1 MFERRSLRL
10 PITLGVVMIVLIVV
24 LLVGWIILSVV
35 GAWADQ
41 ERTAFYWTFLAVGA
55 SVLVLILLGVVTYL
69 TLSIKAINLNQ
80 RQSNFIDSV
89 THELKS
95 PIASLKL
102 YLQTLNRRS
111 VSDEERAHF
120 HEIMLEDVERLDEL
134 INQLLT
140 TARIQKGLETDSESL
155 IRIDDV
161 IRKCVV
167 DVCMRYRRPTSIVA
181 MQLEPCSLFCHG
193 VNLDLAL
200 RNLIDNAVK
209 YSNDDD
215 PRVAVTLRLL
225 DQDAVVVIEDNGSG
239 VPAAMRRQIFRR
251 FVRLGVELERE
262 KPGTGLGLH
271 IAGTLLRQLK
281 GQVHI
286 TDGQGGVGTRFELTF
301 PGAQAADSDVNE
313 NTEPT
318 VEPVESPAG

>member
-24 LLVGWIILSVV
+24 LLVGWIILSIF
-35 GAWADQ
+35 GAFADKT
-41 ERTAFYWTFLAVGA
+41 RTAFYWTFLAVGA
-55 SVLVLILLGVVTYL
+55 SFLVLILGGVVTYL
-69 TLSIKAINLNQ
+69 TLSIKSINLNQ

-102 YLQTLNRRS
+102 YLQTLNRRT
-111 VSDEERAHF
+111 VSADERQHF
-120 HEIMLEDVERLDEL
+120 HEIMLDDVERLDEL

-140 TARIQKGLETDSESL
+140 AARIQKGDEADSTTL
-155 IRIDDV
+155 VRIDDL
-161 IRKCVV
+161 IRRCVV
-167 DVCMRYRRPTSIVA
+167 DVCLRYRQPTSIVQ
-181 MQLEPCSLFCHG
+181 MRLQPCALACHG

-209 YSNDDD
+209 YANDKS
-215 PRVAVTLRLL
+215 PEVHVSLQLH
-225 DQDAVVVIEDNGSG
+225 DQDAIVVIEDNGG
-239 VPAAMRRQIFRR
+239 GIPPAMRRQVFRR

-262 KPGTGLGLH
+262 KPGTGLGLY

-281 GQVHI
+281 ARVLV
-286 TDGQGGVGTRFELTF
+286 TDGQGGVGTRFEITF
-301 PGAQAADSDVNE
+301 PGAETAVSAE
-313 NTEPT
+313 EPT
-318 VEPVESPAG
+318 VPAPVESPTA